1 MEERTSANS
10 KGNNRVE
17 VPEAREA
24 LDRFKF
30 EVANEIGVDLKEGY
44 NGHLTTAQ
52 AGSVGGEMVRKMIR
66 RQEEEMSGSQL
77 TDTNESV
84 FTRNFDE
91 RTKEKRGAI
100 RASVL
105 TAPFAFQDTNL
116 CNVFRKEL
124 VFCFFQSH
132 VLIVLQGDDKK
143 T

>member
-17 VPEAREA
+17 VPEAREE

-66 RQEEEMSGSQL
+66 RQEEEMSG
-77 TDTNESV
+77 
-84 FTRNFDE
+84 R
-91 RTKEKRGAI
+91 
-100 RASVL
+100 
-105 TAPFAFQDTNL
+105 
-116 CNVFRKEL
+116 
-124 VFCFFQSH
+124 
-132 VLIVLQGDDKK
+132 
-143 T
+143 